1 MPFGPER
8 SEVLARWGGP
18 RFPDALGTEMPPER
32 VNYPLAGLP
41 VVDVERI
48 VIQRRDLRF
57 ARSAG
62 SCRLGIDDPLDRS
75 QYARP
80 DAGVESPHVQF
91 DDGLVRNDVFFRPRL
106 QHADGYD
113 SRLRRGDLP

>member
-8 SEVLARWGGP
+8 PEVLARRRGP
-18 RFPDALGTEMPPER
+18 RLAHPVAAEMGPER

-57 ARSAG
+57 ARSARSG
-62 SCRLGIDDPLDRS
+62 CLGIDDPLDRS
-75 QYARP
+75 PYARP

-91 DDGLVRNDVFFRPRL
+91 DDGLVWNDVFFRPRL